1 MSNEIKTYRVNRFA
15 EVEGNNASG
24 WAVINLVTGLQ
35 SGPLWPTYTDA
46 KQAASFFKLYY
57 GALERGTP

>member
-1 MSNEIKTYRVNRFA
+1 MNPINKTYRVNRFA

-35 SGPLWPTYTDA
+35 SGPLWRTYLEA

-57 GALERGTP
+57 EAVEQGR

>member
-1 MSNEIKTYRVNRFA
+1 MSNTHTYRVNRFA

-35 SGPLWPTYTDA
+35 SGPLWPTYQDA
-46 KQAASFFKLYY
+46 KAAASFFHTYY
-57 GALERGTP
+57 TAIERGN

>member
-1 MSNEIKTYRVNRFA
+1 MNKTYTYRINRFA

-35 SGPLWPTYTDA
+35 SGPLWPTWAD
-46 KQAASFFKLYY
+46 AASAATFFHTYY
-57 GALERGTP
+57 TALERGR